1 MLYNFF
7 FLNRRAFR
15 SLKGIKTLSMRQLNT
30 QKSYI
35 IQSVMAPDSIN
46 ALYLLTSGPIWIM
59 INALPLAVEKQDNQ
73 PLNKQVKFKN
83 SN

>member
-1 MLYNFF
+1 
-7 FLNRRAFR
+7 
-15 SLKGIKTLSMRQLNT
+15 
-30 QKSYI
+30 
-35 IQSVMAPDSIN
+35 MAPDSIN